1 MLLIII
7 VQFMEATCRQVV
19 NRIQETLQCKVVRL
33 SVDFVEDTNG
43 RIWLVQ
49 STECLYAVE
58 KIPLKR

>member
-1 MLLIII
+1 
-7 VQFMEATCRQVV
+7 MEATCRQVV